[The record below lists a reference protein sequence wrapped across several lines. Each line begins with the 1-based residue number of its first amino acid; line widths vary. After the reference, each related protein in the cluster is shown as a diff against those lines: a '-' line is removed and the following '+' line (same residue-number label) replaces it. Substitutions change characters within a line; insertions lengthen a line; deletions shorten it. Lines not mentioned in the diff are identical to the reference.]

1 MQAGL
6 SVPSNSFST
15 LVIDGLIKIN
25 GVHVP
30 STLSKGI
37 SKPAETLIVTEEE
50 LGVVGA
56 LPPVRPPSKH
66 PPPGNLCLRACL
78 DSDRLGY
85 GRVGSVYP
93 LRMDGADQYA
103 LPPLVIKVAGRRRSD
118 DLAREAWFYEELEHI
133 QGVAIARFYGFF
145 TTEIDLNSEVLGWAE
160 SDANYDEE
168 DDLDEVNQ
176 IQGDNDSND
185 SWNNRWDPEPI
196 AECSPGELGT
206 RIIGWDEV
214 NERLRLRDPPED
226 KPVSIPK
233 STRTVQSPVQNGSEK
248 TILSVLVLERLG
260 DHLPIGVSMDTIQP
274 DVHEIYSDMGRF
286 GVEHMDVAWRNIV
299 AAPATQESIVCPYH
313 GHKHQWRIVDFDR
326 SRKSNFPLD
335 QIEYG
340 SNSWLRNILK
350 NLAKGYVVDP
360 EPF

>member
-1 MQAGL
+1 
-6 SVPSNSFST
+6 
-15 LVIDGLIKIN
+15 
-25 GVHVP
+25 
-30 STLSKGI
+30 
-37 SKPAETLIVTEEE
+37 
-50 LGVVGA
+50 
-56 LPPVRPPSKH
+56 PVRPPSKL
-66 PPPGNLCLRACL
+66 PPPGNLYLRVSL

-93 LRMDGADQYA
+93 LTIDGADQYA
-103 LPPLVIKVAGRRRSD
+103 LPPLVIKVAGRRRSE

-133 QGVAIARFYGFF
+133 QGVAIARCYGFF
-145 TTEIDLNSEVLGWAE
+145 TAEIDANSEVLGWAE

-168 DDLDEVNQ
+168 DDLDE
-176 IQGDNDSND
+176 
-185 SWNNRWDPEPI
+185 
-196 AECSPGELGT
+196 
-206 RIIGWDEV
+206 
-214 NERLRLRDPPED
+214 
-226 KPVSIPK
+226 PVSIPK

-335 QIEYG
+335 RIEYG
-340 SNSWLRNILK
+340 SGSWLSIIFDC
-350 NLAKGYVVDP
+350 LADGFVI
-360 EPF
+360 E